1 MKGANSNALF
11 TVDLLLTMD
20 GEGDGVLVLGIL
32 GPQPVDHRA
41 GQRVR
46 GKED

>member
-1 MKGANSNALF
+1 MMKGANSN
-11 TVDLLLTMD
+11 VDLLLTMD
-20 GEGDGVLVLGIL
+20 GEGDGILVLSVL

-41 GQRVR
+41 GQCVR